1 MVFRFL
7 YLFLLFRSKDK
18 KNTWSR
24 NLDENNFRH
33 GYGNYFKIAIL
44 KVTWYQLFWKFS
56 AIMRHIDKGILKTP
70 YSWRFYEHGSTYVF
84 IFLDKY
90 CETKR
95 TKIPWKL
102 LVAQKSEPFLWR
114 TLHHYIPLIIKF
126 LFFFETNLV
135 FWCDLVLIE

>member
-18 KNTWSR
+18 KSTWSR
-24 NLDENNFRH
+24 NLDENDFRQV
-33 GYGNYFKIAIL
+33 YDNYFKIVIL

-56 AIMRHIDKGILKTP
+56 AIMRHIDRGILKSP
-70 YSWRFYEHGSTYVF
+70 YSWRFYEHGSTYGF

-90 CETKR
+90 YETKR

-102 LVAQKSEPFLWR
+102 LVAQKPEPFLWR
-114 TLHHYIPLIIKF
+114 TLYQDIPLIKLF
-126 LFFFETNLV
+126 FFFETNLV
-135 FWCDLVLIE
+135 F